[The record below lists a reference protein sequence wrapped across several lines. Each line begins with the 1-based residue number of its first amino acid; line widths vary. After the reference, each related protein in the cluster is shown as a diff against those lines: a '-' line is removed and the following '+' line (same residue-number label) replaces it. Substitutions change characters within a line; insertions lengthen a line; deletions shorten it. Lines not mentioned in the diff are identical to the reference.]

1 MAIEIANGEG
11 MKVDRTNIDAYFLL
25 DVRNRKYTYPEL
37 MEKLIKI
44 KEAMNEAFNNSTI
57 PDEIDAE
64 FVNNML
70 LDIRRKFVSAQAN
83 QALRR
88 MINNR

>member
-1 MAIEIANGEG
+1 
-11 MKVDRTNIDAYFLL
+11 
-25 DVRNRKYTYPEL
+25 

-44 KEAMNEAFNNSTI
+44 KEAMNEAFKNSTI
-57 PDEIDAE
+57 PDEIDVE